1 MKKTRSAYRAGP
13 RDCCQT
19 PAYALEPLL
28 PYLPKESVIWEPAC
42 GEGLLWAY
50 GTAYYGLDMIRSDI
64 LHPEVLLRA
73 NFLTTPCPYNVDLIV
88 TNPPWSHPAKGRF
101 IARCY
106 ELGKPFALL
115 VPCDTIG
122 SKSFQEAAKPHGF
135 ELLLLDERIDFFMPN
150 KGYTKGGAD
159 LPVMWI
165 CWKLLPAPV
174 VFGHVNKPE
183 GM

>member
-1 MKKTRSAYRAGP
+1 MTKKTRSAYRAGP
-13 RDCCQT
+13 RDCCGT

-42 GEGLLWAY
+42 GEGRLVEALERATKY
-50 GTAYYGLDMIRSDI
+50 KVLRSDI
-64 LHPEVLLRA
+64 SGEG
-73 NFLTTPCPYNVDLIV
+73 NFDFLSGPDLSDYFDCIV

-122 SKSFQEAAKPHGF
+122 NKSFQEAAKPHGF
-135 ELLLLDERIDFFMPN
+135 ELLLLDSRVDFFMPN

-159 LPVMWI
+159 LSVMWL

-174 VFGHVNKPE
+174 VYGHIEKPE